1 MLQKRK
7 IPRWEIESY
16 EPGDRNYD
24 FSSYAVDKATEKRI
38 EKKLGPKDCSR
49 LHEGVIYTYKELC
62 SFMDDKEWSGNANRR
77 ENQERAWKCYFD
89 FEKIPYKGYKILHI
103 YDKPKYGNYISQED
117 EREFNGK
124 YNSYIYQILLIL
136 LYKSMYNED
145 DSDFYEFRT
154 TRWNLYKLLGFANN
168 LFFQNFAFPGD
179 YKDNDFMYYDPRAL
193 TYIQKKFY
201 QDAFSMFGHTLKNAL
216 ESLHKCKKINY
227 YWETRIVHNGNF
239 KIASKDEEALIT
251 RIEGQVLNS
260 LGYENEYEA
269 IVRGDQKKYYDIVKK
284 ILKEQYDIDNYY
296 EELDV
301 WVIKDNVKS
310 GILRLSQKYIDKDFY
325 DNLNSEQS
333 DNVDKLNKL
342 IQEYFYNLNKN
353 KGYQYSEYIKN
364 KDREKGYIT
373 CIDDLPDDE
382 KEFYDMHHVKD
393 YQGISDKIQKE
404 RDDCVKK
411 YIELKDY
418 MDTIQNGVRGIVI
431 PIKNPKKKD
440 VFTGIFESYPPPEH
454 R

>member
-1 MLQKRK
+1 
-7 IPRWEIESY
+7 
-16 EPGDRNYD
+16 
-24 FSSYAVDKATEKRI
+24 
-38 EKKLGPKDCSR
+38 
-49 LHEGVIYTYKELC
+49 
-62 SFMDDKEWSGNANRR
+62 
-77 ENQERAWKCYFD
+77 
-89 FEKIPYKGYKILHI
+89 
-103 YDKPKYGNYISQED
+103 
-117 EREFNGK
+117 
-124 YNSYIYQILLIL
+124 
-136 LYKSMYNED
+136 MYNED

-227 YWETRIVHNGNF
+227 YWETRIVRNGNF

-269 IVRGDQKKYYDIVKK
+269 IVKGDQKKYYDIVKK

-353 KGYQYSEYIKN
+353 KGYQYSEYVKN

-382 KEFYDMHHVKD
+382 KEFYNMHHVKD
-393 YQGISDKIQKE
+393 YQCISDKIQKE

-418 MDTIQNGVRGIVI
+418 IYTIQNGIRGIVI

>member
-1 MLQKRK
+1 M
-7 IPRWEIESY
+7 
-16 EPGDRNYD
+16 G
-24 FSSYAVDKATEKRI
+24 
-38 EKKLGPKDCSR
+38 
-49 LHEGVIYTYKELC
+49 
-62 SFMDDKEWSGNANRR
+62 DKEWSGNANRR

-227 YWETRIVHNGNF
+227 YWETRIVRNGNF

-269 IVRGDQKKYYDIVKK
+269 I
-284 ILKEQYDIDNYY
+284 
-296 EELDV
+296 
-301 WVIKDNVKS
+301 
-310 GILRLSQKYIDKDFY
+310 
-325 DNLNSEQS
+325 
-333 DNVDKLNKL
+333 
-342 IQEYFYNLNKN
+342 
-353 KGYQYSEYIKN
+353 
-364 KDREKGYIT
+364 
-373 CIDDLPDDE
+373 
-382 KEFYDMHHVKD
+382 
-393 YQGISDKIQKE
+393 
-404 RDDCVKK
+404 
-411 YIELKDY
+411 
-418 MDTIQNGVRGIVI
+418 
-431 PIKNPKKKD
+431 
-440 VFTGIFESYPPPEH
+440 
-454 R
+454 